1 LSAHKFGL
9 FPFDGCG
16 RFGADVVANAIDPT
30 HFIDDAC
37 GDTSKKVVGESAPV
51 GGHEIVGIDASHGS
65 YIFIRTS
72 VPHHPYALGFEKD
85 DEGLG
90 GLSVEVCISD
100 FIDEDFIG
108 FAKHIE
114 LCSRYFTEA
123 ADGKSR
129 TWEGV
134 TPDEVVGQSEFDAKL
149 SDFVFE

>member
-1 LSAHKFGL
+1 
-9 FPFDGCG
+9 
-16 RFGADVVANAIDPT
+16 
-30 HFIDDAC
+30 
-37 GDTSKKVVGESAPV
+37 
-51 GGHEIVGIDASHGS
+51 
-65 YIFIRTS
+65 
-72 VPHHPYALGFEKD
+72 LGFEKD
-85 DEGLG
+85 DEGLR

-123 ADGKSR
+123 ADSKSR